1 MKRQEILRLLM
12 QEKVH
17 RALRVDE
24 AKLILESKKIG
35 LSEKTLYDFASY
47 RRKFVRDSTLQKL
60 YAATKAVLG

>member
-1 MKRQEILRLLM
+1 M

-24 AKLILESKKIG
+24 KRLIIECKKIG

-47 RRKFVRDSTLQKL
+47 RRKFVRDSTLNKL
-60 YAATKAVLG
+60 FFATKAILG